1 MASIKHLVDIDLN
14 KNQLTNVKL
23 QHISGN
29 PGGAT
34 EAYEGRLFY
43 DSNANA
49 LKFHDGTNFVAV
61 STTEGDVTGV
71 GAGAGLTGT
80 DLNGPVP
87 TLNVVGG
94 TGITANADNIQITNG
109 GVDTTQLADDAV
121 TADKLANA
129 INSAIAANTA
139 KNTNVSTD
147 LSVASSTTSRVIASS
162 DGTNATIPV
171 ATTSVSGVMSTTIF
185 DEHTANK
192 AKATNATHT
201 GDVTGS
207 GSLTIAADAVTYA
220 KMQNLGTANRVLGS
234 ASTGVI
240 GEVQIVE
247 AMIADDAVTADKIA
261 NAVNSAIAANTAKN
275 TNVSTDLSVANS
287 TGARVIASSDGNNA
301 TIPVATTSVSGVMS
315 TAIFDAVTANTAKT
329 TNTDV
334 DVSVGNLETR
344 LSQIN
349 SNITI
354 GNASTVNTTISG
366 DLIVNG
372 DTTTITST
380 IVAIGDNM
388 MKMAKDNS
396 ANSVDIGWYGKI
408 VASGNKFPTM
418 FYDASTGVEAPT
430 FNVGIATSE
439 PGAAGTTIAVKGT
452 VNANLTGN
460 VTGNLSGNVTG
471 NTSGS
476 AGTVTS
482 LGAMNSGDVTS
493 GGTNNRT
500 LTIGNS
506 KVTLA
511 KMANLAADKIVG
523 RANGAGTGVPTAL
536 SAAQVRTII
545 GVESGATA
553 DQTKSD
559 INGLAITTVGTLDTG
574 NATAIVSAASVTA
587 AGKVELATTDE
598 ALAGSDTARAV
609 TPAGLA
615 ARSFKATVGNGTLT
629 TINVDHGLNTRD
641 VIVQLYDASSYETVY
656 AEVTR
661 STAARVVLKFN
672 VAPTNND
679 IIALITKVD

>member
-1 MASIKHLVDIDLN
+1 MASIKYLVDIDLN

-29 PGGAT
+29 PSGST

-49 LKFHDGTNFVAV
+49 LKFHDGSNFVAV
-61 STTEGDVTGV
+61 STTAGDVTGV
-71 GAGAGLTGT
+71 GAGTGLTGT

-87 TLNVVGG
+87 TLNVVAGAG
-94 TGITANADNIQITNG
+94 LTANADNIQITNG

-139 KNTNVSTD
+139 KNTNVSTN
-147 LSVASSTTSRVIASS
+147 LSVANSTTSRIIASS

-185 DEHTANK
+185 DAVTANT
-192 AKATNATHT
+192 AKSGNATHT

-220 KMQNLGTANRVLGS
+220 KMQNLATANRVLGS
-234 ASTGVI
+234 TSTGVI
-240 GEVQIVE
+240 GETQIVE
-247 AMIADDAVTADKIA
+247 AMIANDAVTADKLA
-261 NAVNSAIAANTAKN
+261 NSINSAIAANTAKN
-275 TNVSTDLSVANS
+275 TNVSTNLAITGS
-287 TGARVIASSDGNNA
+287 TGARTITSSDGNNA
-301 TIPVATTSVSGVMS
+301 IIPVATTSVSGVMS
-315 TAIFDAVTANTAKT
+315 PTIFDAVTANTAKT

-354 GNASTVNTTISG
+354 GNANTVNTTISG

-430 FNVGIATSE
+430 FNVGIATTE

-511 KMANLAADKIVG
+511 KMANLAADKIIG

-553 DQTKSD
+553 DQTKGD
-559 INGLAITTVGTLDTG
+559 IDGLAITTVGTLDTG

-615 ARSFKATVGNGTLT
+615 ARSFKATVGGAT

-641 VIVQLYDASSYETVY
+641 VIVQLYDASSYDTVY

-672 VAPTNND
+672 VAPSSND

>member
-1 MASIKHLVDIDLN
+1 MASIKYLVDIDLN

-29 PGGAT
+29 PSGST

-49 LKFHDGTNFVAV
+49 LKFHDGSNFVAV
-61 STTEGDVTGV
+61 STTAGDVTGV
-71 GAGAGLTGT
+71 GAGTGLTGT

-87 TLNVVGG
+87 TLNVVAGAG
-94 TGITANADNIQITNG
+94 LTANADNIQITNG
-109 GVDTTQLADDAV
+109 GVNTTQLADDGV
-121 TADKLANA
+121 TADKLANS

-139 KNTNVSTD
+139 KNTNVSTN
-147 LSVASSTTSRVIASS
+147 LSVANSTGSRVIASS
-162 DGTNATIPV
+162 DGTDATIPV

-185 DEHTANK
+185 D
-192 AKATNATHT
+192 
-201 GDVTGS
+201 
-207 GSLTIAADAVTYA
+207 AVT
-220 KMQNLGTANRVLGS
+220 
-234 ASTGVI
+234 
-240 GEVQIVE
+240 
-247 AMIADDAVTADKIA
+247 
-261 NAVNSAIAANTAKN
+261 ANTAKN
-275 TNVSTDLSVANS
+275 TNVSTNLAITGS
-287 TGARVIASSDGNNA
+287 TGARTITSSDGNNA
-301 TIPVATTSVSGVMS
+301 IIPVATTSVSGVMS
-315 TAIFDAVTANTAKT
+315 PTIFDAVTANTAKT

-354 GNASTVNTTISG
+354 GNANTVNTTISG

-430 FNVGIATSE
+430 FNVGIATTE

-511 KMANLAADKIVG
+511 KMANLAADKIIG

-553 DQTKSD
+553 DQTKGD
-559 INGLAITTVGTLDTG
+559 IDGLAITTVGTLDTG

-615 ARSFKATVGNGTLT
+615 ARSFKATVGGAT

-641 VIVQLYDASSYETVY
+641 VIVQLYDASSYDTVY

-672 VAPTNND
+672 VAPSSND

>member
-29 PGGAT
+29 PSGSS
-34 EAYEGRLFY
+34 EAYAGRLFY
-43 DSNANA
+43 DSNANSV
-49 LKFHDGTNFVAV
+49 KFHDGTNFVAV

-71 GAGAGLTGT
+71 GAGTGLTGT

-87 TLNVVGG
+87 TLNVVAG
-94 TGITANADNIQITNG
+94 TGLTANADNIQITNG

-139 KNTNVSTD
+139 KNTNVSTN
-147 LSVASSTTSRVIASS
+147 LSVANSTTSRIIASS

-185 DEHTANK
+185 DAVTANT
-192 AKATNATHT
+192 AKSGNATHT

-220 KMQNLGTANRVLGS
+220 KMQNLATANRVLGS
-234 ASTGVI
+234 TSTGVI
-240 GEVQIVE
+240 GETQIVE
-247 AMIADDAVTADKIA
+247 AMIANDAVTADKLA
-261 NAVNSAIAANTAKN
+261 NSINSAIAANTAKN
-275 TNVSTDLSVANS
+275 TNVSTNLSLGNS
-287 TGARVIASSDGNNA
+287 NAARTLSSSDGDNV
-301 TIPVATTSVSGVMS
+301 TLPVATTSISGLMS
-315 TAIFDAVTANTAKT
+315 SAIFDAVTANTAKT

-408 VASGNKFPTM
+408 VASGNKFPAM
-418 FYDASTGVEAPT
+418 FYDASTGVEAPV
-430 FNVGIATSE
+430 FNVGIATTE

-545 GVESGATA
+545 NVENGATA
-553 DQTKSD
+553 DQTKGD
-559 INGLAITTVGTLDTG
+559 IDGLAITTVGTLNSG

-598 ALAGSDTARAV
+598 ALAGADTARAV

-615 ARSFKATVGNGTLT
+615 ARSFKATVGGAT

-641 VIVQLYDASSYETVY
+641 VIVQLYDASSYDTVY
-656 AEVTR
+656 AQVVR
-661 STAARVVLKFN
+661 STAARVVLTFN
-672 VAPTNND
+672 VAPASND
-679 IIALITKVD
+679 IIVLVTKVD